1 MNKSLITTLL
11 LCFACLVSGFFGCA
25 DSSVTLE
32 KDVEYRR
39 GNPGSIPLLYKIGDS
54 KPFGS
59 GKPARLTGYHD
70 NGKKKFE
77 FTFYN
82 GLRHGPFMF
91 WHSNGMK
98 HIQGTFLEGLRH
110 GNFTSFG
117 QAGELVYSKN
127 FSEDEMDGNFTLY
140 YPMSRSETFRYFEFL
155 EKRKLSPKDVPVE
168 SNIRL
173 EAKFVNG
180 IPVGRYQIF
189 YHPNGQ
195 KKLTKLDLL
204 KEEGFFDPEG
214 RLQGTQVCYYPRTEG
229 LMVFAPNNEF
239 SDTIHEPNPVGLSR
253 AIDECYSMI
262 DEIPAYRNPKDLPAK
277 VFAIDAN
284 GQKIAPI
291 WSSEVESLAI
301 RNSAG
306 FILPQRFEP
315 NYESYST
322 QALPK
327 ANEILIGNDLSQNSS
342 GNFGAQESF
351 LEIVGLNANGT
362 IVDIF
367 WCSAMREDVVDLD
380 ERILRKRRKIQRL
393 WDGGNSNQ
401 SEWQISDGL
410 RLAITEDKEFFKIT
424 P

>member
-1 MNKSLITTLL
+1 MLL
-11 LCFACLVSGFFGCA
+11 
-25 DSSVTLE
+25 D
-32 KDVEYRR
+32 DRR
-39 GNPGSIPLLYKIGDS
+39 NS
-54 KPFGS
+54 
-59 GKPARLTGYHD
+59 RLS
-70 NGKKKFE
+70 E
-77 FTFYN
+77 SQRFTCQ
-82 GLRHGPFMF
+82 
-91 WHSNGMK
+91 S
-98 HIQGTFLEGLRH
+98 
-110 GNFTSFG
+110 
-117 QAGELVYSKN
+117 
-127 FSEDEMDGNFTLY
+127 
-140 YPMSRSETFRYFEFL
+140 FRYRCEWA
-155 EKRKLSPKDVPVE
+155 KD
-168 SNIRL
+168 
-173 EAKFVNG
+173 
-180 IPVGRYQIF
+180 
-189 YHPNGQ
+189 
-195 KKLTKLDLL
+195 
-204 KEEGFFDPEG
+204 
-214 RLQGTQVCYYPRTEG
+214 C
-229 LMVFAPNNEF
+229 
-239 SDTIHEPNPVGLSR
+239 
-253 AIDECYSMI
+253 
-262 DEIPAYRNPKDLPAK
+262 
-277 VFAIDAN
+277 
-284 GQKIAPI
+284 PI

-393 WDGGNSNQ
+393 WEGGNSNQ